1 MFTTGLAVVFGCVCK
16 GTKVW
21 TKEGKLT
28 NIEDLIQSDGLIGY
42 NGEQAT
48 AQNINWFKAPAKKPC
63 YRITTDA
70 NTVLKCSDDHP
81 LLITRRNF
89 VKYINNKPEKKSI
102 YQEAKYLQI
111 NDQLLIPEKIDVFG
125 NISVVDARLFGL
137 LIGDGNYTKGNTP
150 TLSVAEKDI
159 YDYIRDNGYIGNKSK
174 TYNITNTQE
183 YNQITLKDIT
193 QKLIDN
199 GMYGQVKFKKRLPKD
214 VHTYN
219 KESLAELLA
228 GYFDA
233 DGNVYYNE
241 KKKIVRV
248 VLTSVVKELLTE
260 VKYYLMKFGINSSIL
275 KEDRKTTP
283 KGYEGQQN
291 YIYRLY
297 ISQQQDLTLFKNN
310 IKLLSKNKVAKL
322 DFIKDSKYKL
332 FNTHFEINPLNNKKG
347 YFITDNLKNLR
358 YETIKSIEY
367 IGEQDVYNL
376 NCSPNHNY
384 ISNGFITRQTG
395 GDMSGGSKDFSD
407 MFYSPEQ
414 YNCLSFENVWDSEA
428 EGTSCSF
435 FVPQWKNKVGFND
448 KQGNTLKD
456 KALEFDNKE
465 RLKIVNSP
473 NSNTTLVSHAQEN
486 PNSPEEAFVI
496 KDSNDFPIK
505 ELNTRLAK
513 LKRDNLYTKLC
524 QPVSLQ
530 KVEGVVKI
538 VVDLEAKLKPL
549 WFHKDKGEGC
559 VVIYEAP
566 IKGERNSYAIGYDP
580 YRQDIGTSN
589 AAIYIYRKSGKLSKR
604 PPKIVASFIGRP
616 KTFDTCNYIA
626 LMLSE
631 LYDSDI
637 MYENEVPEVA
647 AYFANKNKLSYL
659 AVQPDAVIDKISGG
673 KSKVKRKFGMHMNDR
688 NKDAG
693 EKYIKKWLLT
703 VINYDEQ
710 GNEITVLDE
719 LEDIGLIEEL
729 IKYRR
734 KFNADRVMALMQIM
748 FQLDEDDESNKTEDE
763 QEQDFIK

>member
-1 MFTTGLAVVFGCVCK
+1 MKEALNIRNPDGIWINSSVFTEEAKHFTKYGYYCGASPDSLEYNDYWTEQYKRWKEGYTVGGVHITGHFYKYLNFSQIMRTFGTQDKDLGFPAFYDGDYDYFHTLNIAQYGCTKEQLINLRLENNPLQIDGQHHLVVGKARRKGFSYKNAAVATNVYDTIRNSITLLAAYESKFLYPAGTMAMVKRNLSFIAQHTAFGKSREFIDRIDHIKASFKEEERGVIVEKGYMSEIICVTFQNNPDAAKGKDGKLVFFEEAGVFNNLKAAFGATKSTLEDGMFTTGLAVVFG
-16 GTKVW
+16 
-21 TKEGKLT
+21 
-28 NIEDLIQSDGLIGY
+28 
-42 NGEQAT
+42 
-48 AQNINWFKAPAKKPC
+48 
-63 YRITTDA
+63 
-70 NTVLKCSDDHP
+70 
-81 LLITRRNF
+81 
-89 VKYINNKPEKKSI
+89 
-102 YQEAKYLQI
+102 
-111 NDQLLIPEKIDVFG
+111 
-125 NISVVDARLFGL
+125 
-137 LIGDGNYTKGNTP
+137 
-150 TLSVAEKDI
+150 
-159 YDYIRDNGYIGNKSK
+159 
-174 TYNITNTQE
+174 
-183 YNQITLKDIT
+183 
-193 QKLIDN
+193 
-199 GMYGQVKFKKRLPKD
+199 
-214 VHTYN
+214 
-219 KESLAELLA
+219 
-228 GYFDA
+228 
-233 DGNVYYNE
+233 
-241 KKKIVRV
+241 
-248 VLTSVVKELLTE
+248 
-260 VKYYLMKFGINSSIL
+260 
-275 KEDRKTTP
+275 
-283 KGYEGQQN
+283 
-291 YIYRLY
+291 
-297 ISQQQDLTLFKNN
+297 
-310 IKLLSKNKVAKL
+310 
-322 DFIKDSKYKL
+322 
-332 FNTHFEINPLNNKKG
+332 
-347 YFITDNLKNLR
+347 
-358 YETIKSIEY
+358 
-367 IGEQDVYNL
+367 
-376 NCSPNHNY
+376 
-384 ISNGFITRQTG
+384 TG
-395 GDMSGGSKDFSD
+395 GDMGSGSKDFSD

-448 KQGNTLKD
+448 KQGNTQKD

-513 LKRDNLYTKLC
+513 LKRDSLYTKLC
-524 QPVSLQ
+524 QSVSLQ

-549 WFHKDKGEGC
+549 WFHKDKGEGS

-580 YRQDIGTSN
+580 YRQDVGTSN

-734 KFNADRVMALMQIM
+734 KGNFDRVMALMQIM
-748 FQLDEDDESNKTEDE
+748 FQLDEEDESNKTEDE
-763 QEQDFIK
+763 QEQDFINDLLNRMSNG